1 VIELRDGVSCLNER
15 QIVIID
21 KRLQIIVESF
31 AFAEELIVYLDDVL
45 DTCRGPEHLSEMLV
59 DLETRLFHFIKFK

>member
-1 VIELRDGVSCLNER
+1 MIELRDGVSCLNER

-45 DTCRGPEHLSEMLV
+45 DTCGGPEHLSEMLV